1 MLPIND
7 GKVLKLSW
15 LPPSGYW
22 ENYNILLRNGSEV
35 LVNQSTGKESTQLA
49 FSSLGF
55 GLVPG
60 RLYGA
65 DVTVQSGS
73 LANTARC
80 YGRLGQLASTS
91 YCTKQ
96 VEKKKPNHT
105 HVLFDIPAPG
115 PVQQLL
121 VSHADESSLG
131 VLWNQPAGEWDGY
144 SVVLRQGKAASVV
157 DRRLLSREARQ
168 CTFYG
173 LTSGCL
179 YSITVATNSG
189 NLSSSSTVTT
199 RTSQLYRIYRKYT
212 WDILFKRLC
221 GCSLWVLDSLEL
233 NMN

>member
-1 MLPIND
+1 LGYQLSVRTRAGGLSSETTASGRTVPQPVSGLSMLPIND

-15 LPPSGYW
+15 SPPSGYW

-80 YGRLGQLASTS
+80 YGRL
-91 YCTKQ
+91 
-96 VEKKKPNHT
+96 
-105 HVLFDIPAPG
+105 APG

-199 RTSQLYRIYRKYT
+199 RT
-212 WDILFKRLC
+212 
-221 GCSLWVLDSLEL
+221 
-233 NMN
+233 